1 MAVVGGHNGSAGT
14 VRPSYNRMLV
24 LKPFHLSQNAWPQ
37 EQWHFNL
44 SGRKNQVFV
53 ALHL

>member
-1 MAVVGGHNGSAGT
+1 MAEVGGHNGSAGT
-14 VRPSYNRMLV
+14 VRPSYDSMLV

-37 EQWHFNL
+37 EQWNLNL
-44 SGRKNQVFV
+44 SGNKIQVFI